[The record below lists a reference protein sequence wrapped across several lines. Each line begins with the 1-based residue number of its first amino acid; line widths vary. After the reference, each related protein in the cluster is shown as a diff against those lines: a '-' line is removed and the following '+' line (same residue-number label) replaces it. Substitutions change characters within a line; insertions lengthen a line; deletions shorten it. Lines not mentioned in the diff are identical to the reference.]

1 MKRVIIIASS
11 GGNLYNLG
19 GSRPDRLIKELHI
32 QAEAAGIEVKG
43 IQFIA
48 TEQSMDSVK
57 PHSAAKLFGWDEQ
70 AQELELLYSGTL
82 LEVNEYAA
90 ERDQKQANQIK
101 AGEIDGLIAMSADP
115 TGANKQTVEAAAKAN
130 IPVVGTGGT
139 SMATIGSMGARIIS
153 QSGTTGTSN
162 KTRAI
167 GFVTSLSKHWG
178 SKYRPKLNTSEST
191 ESTRQKVNLRGIMTS
206 SLPAFIALAIV
217 LALSKIPGLEALGS
231 VFDILIGALPVV
243 VAVIAARQIADLD
256 EVSIVAGIVAGLLS
270 VDGGIIGGLL
280 AGIGAGYMVPYL
292 FTKCLKL
299 NFPATTV
306 NIIAGGFGGL
316 IPGLLVFFVL
326 GPIALQVG
334 DWIRLAIDSTI
345 SFNPIVAGIVAGLLI
360 WPAIIAGIYHAAILP
375 IVLLEMENTGTSFLG
390 AIDMVG
396 LVMVAAGIN
405 LANLLFPRRRGEAAA
420 AGPSFGINMIFG
432 TFVES
437 AYPFMFASKIVFVGA
452 LLSAGIGGA
461 IVGMFNLR
469 GTAYVPSFAA
479 PGLSDNVLGFILAMA
494 ASLVSAFVFT
504 MVANKWSK
512 SSQSK

>member
-1 MKRVIIIASS
+1 MKRVVIIASS
-11 GGNLYNLG
+11 GGNLYSLG
-19 GSRPDRLIKELHI
+19 GSQPDRLIRELAI
-32 QAEAAGIEVKG
+32 QAVAANIEIKG

-57 PHSAAKLFGWDEQ
+57 LTSRATLFGWNEQ
-70 AQELELLYSGTL
+70 SQELEQIYSGSL
-82 LEVNEYAA
+82 EEVNREAA
-90 ERDQKQANQIK
+90 QLDQLHADLIA

-115 TGANKQTVEAAAKAN
+115 NGANQKTVDAAAKAK

-139 SMATIGSMGARIIS
+139 SMAEIGSMGAAIIA

-167 GFVTSLSKHWG
+167 GFMTALSKHWG
-178 SKYRPKLNTSEST
+178 IKYRPRLNTT
-191 ESTRQKVNLRGIMTS
+191 ESDGRSKVKKVNLRGIMTS

-217 LALSKIPGLEALGS
+217 LALSKIPGLEALGG
-231 VFDILIGALPVV
+231 VFDLLIGALPVV
-243 VAVIAARQIADLD
+243 VAVVAARQIADLD

-280 AGIGAGYMVPYL
+280 AGIGAGYLVPYL
-292 FTKCLKL
+292 FTKCLRL

-306 NIIAGGFGGL
+306 NIVAGGFGGL
-316 IPGLLVFFVL
+316 IPGLVVFFVL

-334 DWIRLAIDSTI
+334 DWIRLAIDTTI
-345 SFNPIVAGIVAGLLI
+345 SFNPILAGIVAGLLI
-360 WPAIIAGIYHAAILP
+360 WPAIIGGIYHAAILP
-375 IVLLEMENTGTSFLG
+375 IVLLEMENTGNSFLG

-405 LANLLFPRRRGEAAA
+405 LANIIFPRRRGEAAA

-437 AYPFMFASKIVFVGA
+437 AYPFMFASRLVFIGA
-452 LLSAGIGGA
+452 LISAGIGGA
-461 IVGMFNLR
+461 VVGIFNLR

-479 PGLSDNVLGFILAMA
+479 PGLSDHVAGFILAML

-504 MVANKWSK
+504 VVANKMSK
-512 SSQSK
+512 ST